1 MAKKKK
7 VITGVLITLAA
18 IIIIAVAIVKFY
30 LGGVIAAAATNVAGV
45 ETKVERASLSLLAG
59 RFVLEGLEM
68 KNPEGYTT
76 PYFFKLKRCEVD
88 ADMGSLF
95 SDTVVVE
102 KILLDSM
109 ETSIEAKNLKYNFQV
124 IIENLEKGKE
134 EQKKKEEE
142 GGKPA
147 KGFRVDL
154 IEIRDTKVNVH
165 LIGDTVAPVRPGD
178 IRLENIGSGEKKG
191 VMLADIFREVLLSVC
206 TGAVNMA
213 GDVIPEK
220 QKAAMK
226 KGLDDTGALLKEAG
240 AKTGKLLEKL
250 GKPLFGKDKGER

>member
-1 MAKKKK
+1 
-7 VITGVLITLAA
+7 
-18 IIIIAVAIVKFY
+18 
-30 LGGVIAAAATNVAGV
+30 
-45 ETKVERASLSLLAG
+45 
-59 RFVLEGLEM
+59 M
-68 KNPEGYTT
+68 KNPEGYVT

-109 ETSIEAKNLKYNFQV
+109 ETSIEAKDLKYNFQV

-142 GGKPA
+142 GGKPG

-154 IEIRDTKVNVH
+154 IEIKDTKVNVH
-165 LIGDTVAPVRPGD
+165 LVGDVVSTVEPGD
-178 IRLENIGSGEKKG
+178 IRLEKIGSGEKKG

-206 TGAVNMA
+206 TGAVNAA
-213 GDVIPEK
+213 GDIIPEE
-220 QKAAMK
+220 QKAAME

-240 AKTGKLLEKL
+240 EKTGKLLEKL
-250 GKPLFGKDKGER
+250 GKPLFGKDKKEEE